1 MTFLIPPNNLGS
13 SKAGLL
19 WGRRWLRTTLAVLF
33 ALAVLWLFGWGKP
46 VVQVVVELQSHAG
59 ADGQMFY
66 ARSGQGYAPERS
78 VTFTIIPDGRWH
90 TYRIGIPEIRGLERI
105 RVDPGSASGVVDI
118 RRVAVEATGN
128 SIELVG
134 HQLSVALEVTN
145 DLGAEVGG
153 TADLRFMASAPDP
166 FVGFKLPR
174 AIGISPLGQLA
185 RWLVAIVASA
195 TLWLL
200 LAELAWPRL
209 SRRLAPHVKVSNS
222 LRQAAF
228 SLRSPNILLVP
239 MTFAVIWALSAFLK
253 LGCTA
258 NACMSERSLGYGA
271 LLTLAMLSLAIV
283 GAGIVVALNS
293 YKPISARPALFLW
306 ILVGQAGLMVYIYL
320 RSLIASVLPLPV
332 TRIEILLIAVV
343 VLIYVRTKSNIFERM
358 FDSPRAVRWVIIQ
371 LSTLAAL
378 SIWIADRELPRLVML
393 SSDPEIHAF
402 FAQQVARLGA
412 VPRSAEG
419 WRNGVFNYPAG
430 SAVLTY
436 VWASLSW
443 LDVRNTLA
451 AQPLVQCALSAL
463 VMVEVVS
470 FSTRDVL
477 ARLVLIATVLGVTYA
492 GFLFPIYEQY
502 SHMEGTGRQMSGAMF
517 ALFSVLLLAHRRIGV
532 ASVWMAAS
540 LMAVVLFCLGV
551 LNPVNVMVPSALAG
565 VFVVYCVLT
574 QRSITPVVLVPPVA
588 ASLMLLDPYYSA
600 LIFHGSSVAVE
611 KVGLASSLRSMSSQ
625 EVVHVWAASISN
637 ISELWHLIVIFPV
650 AGPLPSFIIML
661 LPLSALLVVLMT
673 RYKRI
678 ATGLVFAALLI
689 VVLWLMAGL
698 FTSLRGD
705 ARFYLLA
712 PYFEFSIVQ
721 NKALLLTFL
730 SALVVALVHVRYRQ
744 VLRTSMAAAAMVLTV
759 AAVVRPIQQLWLE
772 PRYSDCG
779 PLGCPTQSDLDVLQ
793 DIKKDKNFRESSK
806 KGIILVI
813 NSINQM
819 GPEKWLFPVGGARLL
834 AQEINVPLAFY
845 YYHGDQDYTT
855 ADYEQH
861 VCHTLDR
868 AWLKSNHIR
877 YVFLPANRSAAC
889 VDSIEALPKTEH
901 IVASSGNSYLLEI
914 N

>member
-1 MTFLIPPNNLGS
+1 MAFVISSNLGS
-13 SKAGLL
+13 SKIGLL
-19 WGRRWLRTTLAVLF
+19 WGKRWLRTTLAVLF
-33 ALAVLWLFGWGKP
+33 ALALLWLFGWGNP

-59 ADGQMFY
+59 ADGQIFY
-66 ARSGQGYAPERS
+66 ARSGQGYVPDQS
-78 VTFTIIPDGRWH
+78 VTFTIIPDGQWH
-90 TYRIGIPEIRGLERI
+90 TYRIGIPDLRGLDQVRI
-105 RVDPGSASGVVDI
+105 DPGSASGIVDI
-118 RRVAVEATGN
+118 RRVAVEATGT

-134 HQLSVALEVTN
+134 HQLFAALEVTN
-145 DLGAEVGG
+145 DLGAEVGDP
-153 TADLRFMASAPDP
+153 ADLRFLANAPDP

-174 AIGISPLGQLA
+174 AVGISALSQLS
-185 RWLVAIVASA
+185 RWLVAMVIAT
-195 TLWLL
+195 TLWML

-209 SRRLAPHVKVSNS
+209 SRRLARHVRVSDT
-222 LRQAAF
+222 LRQVAF

-239 MTFAVIWALSAFLK
+239 MTFAVIWALAAFLK
-253 LGCTA
+253 LGCPS

-271 LLTLAMLSLAIV
+271 LLTLAMLTLAII

-293 YKPISARPALFLW
+293 DKPAGARPALFLW
-306 ILVGQAGLMVYIYL
+306 ILVGQAGLMVYVYI

-343 VLIYVRTKSNIFERM
+343 ALIYVRTKSNIFERM
-358 FDSPRAVRWVIIQ
+358 FDSPRAVRWILIQ

-443 LDVRNTLA
+443 LNVRNTLA
-451 AQPLVQCALSAL
+451 AQPLVQCALAAL

-477 ARLVLIATVLGVTYA
+477 ARLALIATVLGVTYA

-517 ALFSVLLLAHRRIGV
+517 ALFSILLLAHRRIGV
-532 ASVWMAAS
+532 ASEWRAALVMAA
-540 LMAVVLFCLGV
+540 VLFCLGV

-565 VFVVYCVLT
+565 VFVVCCVVT
-574 QRSITPVVLVPPVA
+574 QRRFSSVALVPPVA
-588 ASLMLLDPYYSA
+588 ASMMLLDPYYSA
-600 LIFHGSSVAVE
+600 LIFHGNSVAVE
-611 KVGLASSLRSMSSQ
+611 KVELASSLRNMSIH
-625 EVVHVWAASISN
+625 EVVSAWAASIRN
-637 ISELWHLIVIFPV
+637 ISELWRLIVIFPV

-661 LPLSALLVVLMT
+661 LPLGALLVASMT

-678 ATGLVFAALLI
+678 AIGLVFAALLI
-689 VVLWLMAGL
+689 VILWLMSGL
-698 FTSLRGD
+698 FAALRGD

-712 PYFEFSIVQ
+712 PYFEFSLIQ

-730 SALVVALVHVRYRQ
+730 SALVVALVHVKYRQ
-744 VLRTSMAAAAMVLTV
+744 LMRTSLVAAAIVLMV

-772 PRYSDCG
+772 PRYADCG
-779 PLGCPTQSDLDVLQ
+779 PLGCSTQSDLNVIQ
-793 DIKKDKNFRESSK
+793 EFRKDARFRDSSK
-806 KGIILVI
+806 QDKILVI

-834 AQEINVPLAFY
+834 AQESAVPLAFY
-845 YYHGDQDYTT
+845 YYHGDKDYTT
-855 ADYEQH
+855 ANYEQH

-868 AWLKSNHIR
+868 EWLKSKHIR
-877 YVFLPANRSAAC
+877 YIFLPANRSAAC
-889 VDSIEALPKTEH
+889 VASMETLPTTERV
-901 IVASSGNSYLLEI
+901 VASSGNSYLLELQ
-914 N
+914 